1 MAKKT
6 QEESIDNK
14 VPYEDLDFDLD
25 LTNEELP
32 LVKVEPTESTKKS
45 IHQQYNSKQEHT
57 VNTASE
63 LINPLRNERVIVRFL
78 GRKSGIWEDNPKH
91 VLAGGMAENS
101 VRTFVVPL
109 LSTGAYVNVLT
120 NNEKEYLEQAL
131 GLEYNAMS
139 VYKKDNN
146 FWSDANPNGI
156 NKVTLNKQD
165 NHLNLADP
173 VDYIKYKILLAN
185 KNLIAASLQVLEDK
199 PKATYQYV
207 IISENEETKA
217 AKTGMN
223 NTMRCYKEFGKIE
236 DDKDKLRMIVEI
248 ITGRPTAPNTKLEVL
263 QTKVNELIQKD
274 SKMFLKIITD
284 EYLDSKVLIKRSI
297 EAGLIVKRGDYLYL
311 KEDGSPLCEYGEEP
325 TLNIA
330 ARYLNNP
337 KKQEIKFSL
346 EAKLK

>member
-1 MAKKT
+1 MANKT
-6 QEESIDNK
+6 KEELVDNK
-14 VPYEDLDFDLD
+14 VPYDNLDFDLD
-25 LTNEELP
+25 LTDEEP
-32 LVKVEPTESTKKS
+32 QLVKVEKIESTNKTAN
-45 IHQQYNSKQEHT
+45 QQYNNRQEHT
-57 VNTASE
+57 FSTSNALV
-63 LINPLRNERVIVRFL
+63 NPLRNERIIVRFL
-78 GRKSGIWEDNPKH
+78 GRKSGIWGDNPKH

-139 VYKKDNN
+139 IYKKDNN

-156 NKVTLNKQD
+156 NKVMLHKQD
-165 NHLNLADP
+165 NILNLADP

-185 KNLIAASLQVLEDK
+185 KNLIAPSLQVLQDK

-207 IISENEETKA
+207 IISENEETKY
-217 AKTGMN
+217 AKSGMN
-223 NTMRCYKEFGKIE
+223 NTMLCYKEFGKIE

-248 ITGRPTAPNTKLEVL
+248 ITGRPTAPNTKIEVL
-263 QTKVNELIQKD
+263 QTKINELIQKD
-274 SKMFLKIITD
+274 SRMFLKIITD
-284 EYLDSKVLIKRSI
+284 EYLDTKVLIKRGL